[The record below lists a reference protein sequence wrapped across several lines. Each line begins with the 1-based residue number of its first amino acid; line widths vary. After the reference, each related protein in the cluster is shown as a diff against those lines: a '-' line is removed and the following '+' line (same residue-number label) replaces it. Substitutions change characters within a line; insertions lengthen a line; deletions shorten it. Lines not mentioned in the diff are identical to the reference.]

1 MPNETSRN
9 IRGASRTRSGIIQNR
24 AVRFHRLG
32 LRFHGLYNGS
42 NRARLGS
49 GGRVGGGAWA
59 LKTLEGQ
66 FLGASDGSE
75 GVLMTLPE
83 AVSFAL

>member
-1 MPNETSRN
+1 
-9 IRGASRTRSGIIQNR
+9 
-24 AVRFHRLG
+24 
-32 LRFHGLYNGS
+32 
-42 NRARLGS
+42 
-49 GGRVGGGAWA
+49 VGGGAWA

-75 GVLMTLPE
+75 GVLMTLPV